1 MLIPKGNPLI
11 EDIKLSYTDINIMIG
26 NLEQEGFSGYL
37 MLDYNEARG
46 VFFFLHG
53 GIINTQEIKESEEL
67 YRACLVA
74 KFFNKIRKRE
84 TMASS
89 YILTPPMASVLSNL
103 YLFRPIYQNQELG
116 KKELPVILND
126 IEDKAYTGFLSFMR
140 QDSGQ
145 YQYILFD
152 KGKYIIN
159 NFADKIGQIV
169 CSSQKV
175 NAFMDELSGSSA
187 KIFFYG
193 ETQNLLEEKKKE
205 IQKRLNRSKQ
215 LIIKSETRFLGKSDL
230 AKIDEY
236 IVREWDVKSPNF
248 LVEFETGEG
257 KTHKIEAVAAKKM
270 GGYIGFSAAFIKKAG
285 LREGDLVNVNPV
297 E

>member
-11 EDIKLSYTDINIMIG
+11 ENIKLSYTDINIMIG

-37 MLDYNEARG
+37 TLDYEEGKG

-53 GIINTQEIKESEEL
+53 GIVNAQEIKESDEL

-84 TMASS
+84 TKASS
-89 YILTPPMASVLSNL
+89 YILTPPIASVLSNL
-103 YLFRPIYQNQELG
+103 YLFRPIYKNQELG
-116 KKELPVILND
+116 KKEFPILLND
-126 IEDKAYTGFLSFMR
+126 IEDKSYTGFLSFMP
-140 QDSGQ
+140 QEGE

-159 NFADKIGQIV
+159 NFVNKIGQIV
-169 CSSQKV
+169 CSSDKV
-175 NAFMDELSGSSA
+175 RAFIDELSNKPA

-193 ETQNLLEEKKKE
+193 ETQTLLEEKKSQ

-215 LIIKSETRFLGKSDL
+215 LIIKSETRFLGKADV

-236 IVREWDVKSPNF
+236 IVREWDVKAANF
-248 LVEFETGEG
+248 PVEFETGDG
-257 KTHKIEAVAAKKM
+257 KAYTTDAVAAKKM
-270 GGYIGFSAAFIKKAG
+270 GGYIGFSASFIKKTG
-285 LREGDLVNVNPV
+285 LREGDLINVNPV